1 MNCLQWADIHRRWVL
16 LYRKKK
22 KKETQ
27 YGGCNDI
34 LVTLG
39 QTGKRRETNYN
50 REEKLAVL
58 VDTALAANVR
68 NEK

>member
-1 MNCLQWADIHRRWVL
+1 MGIVEQE
-16 LYRKKK
+16 KEKK

-39 QTGKRRETNYN
+39 QTGQRRETNYN